1 MEEHAIAAE
10 LQQSRAQLR
19 ALLLP
24 NPQTGR
30 IEADVFPRSAIMRVV
45 LDPRR
50 RRLATAGIAALSML
64 FGRRKKSGSS
74 WSEAV
79 QSIGE
84 AFGAARS

>member
-1 MEEHAIAAE
+1 M
-10 LQQSRAQLR
+10 R

-24 NPQTGR
+24 NPDTGR

-50 RRLATAGIAALSML
+50 RRLATAGLAALSML
-64 FGRRKKSGSS
+64 FARRGKGGSN
-74 WSEAV
+74 WSEAM

-84 AFGAARS
+84 AFSAARS